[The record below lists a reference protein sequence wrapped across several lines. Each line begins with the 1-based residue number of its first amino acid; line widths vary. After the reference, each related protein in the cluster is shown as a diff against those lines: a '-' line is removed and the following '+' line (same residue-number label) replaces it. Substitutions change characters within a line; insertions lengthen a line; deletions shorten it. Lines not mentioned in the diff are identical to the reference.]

1 MWLYLVAHTLVCV
14 VREQE
19 WDFGTCSSWV
29 SRLRMASYYLCKGSS
44 VCIELA
50 DSRIPY
56 SLNWCCTCIR
66 QVSSVHLLGLYLLPF
81 FLESWLGSR
90 TVLRLS
96 RSDHYCWRGYCF
108 VWRIFSKSYQEYGK
122 GLSPEPDLPS
132 CFFKNSCLFT
142 TFLELCNSLLGSTAV
157 RFRCMTAGVVLTVHR
172 LRPHKLQG
180 FSVGEICF
188 QLRAGYLCTCTS
200 CPLPSLLPLIF
211 FGFVSVYPSWPPY
224 QLL

>member
-66 QVSSVHLLGLYLLPF
+66 QGSSVHLLGLYLLPF

-96 RSDHYCWRGYCF
+96 RSDHQISRSWLLFCLADIFQVLLG
-108 VWRIFSKSYQEYGK
+108 VWK
-122 GLSPEPDLPS
+122 GIKPWARP
-132 CFFKNSCLFT
+132 
-142 TFLELCNSLLGSTAV
+142 TFLL
-157 RFRCMTAGVVLTVHR
+157 
-172 LRPHKLQG
+172 
-180 FSVGEICF
+180 F
-188 QLRAGYLCTCTS
+188 QE
-200 CPLPSLLPLIF
+200 LLPVYYLP
-211 FGFVSVYPSWPPY
+211 GAVQQFVRLYSS
-224 QLL
+224 